1 MMPKRDFLSFL
12 VAVAMGAGIWALSP
26 IVTGKTEP
34 WDSRG
39 PYYSIAL
46 LTGGVLSAA
55 VCPRYFWLAPIGIQI
70 GVLAFMLLRGIIGP
84 FIVLFPLF
92 ALYHMIPS
100 FIGAVAV
107 YGIYVAVGPAS
118 RSGER

>member
-12 VAVAMGAGIWALSP
+12 FAVAIGAGIWALSP
-26 IVTGKTEP
+26 IVTGETEP

-46 LTGGVLSAA
+46 LAGGALSAA
-55 VCPRYFWLAPIGIQI
+55 VCPQYFWLAPIGIQI
-70 GVLAFMLLRGIIGP
+70 GVLAFMLLKGIIGP
-84 FIVLFPLF
+84 FIILFPLF

-107 YGIYVAVGPAS
+107 YGIYGAARSES